1 MINLRRMR
9 TLISYERRLKFRYQ
23 KKLSSATRIT
33 SKWTGLPHATDN
45 HSQVETG
52 AIELSEVEDAYHAAV
67 EANKAYR
74 EVLDKFV
81 KDYGSFHMTYSGTSN
96 LIDDV
101 FNSVFRFF

>member
-1 MINLRRMR
+1 MEGDVRMKYVSEI
-9 TLISYERRLKFRYQ
+9 THKTYNTEKECLEAEKVFQEKQEKAMVEKKKKDAER
-23 KKLSSATRIT
+23 STRA
-33 SKWTGLPHATDN
+33 K
-45 HSQVETG
+45 
-52 AIELSEVEDAYHAAV
+52 EVEDAYKAAV
-67 EANKAYR
+67 DANKAYR